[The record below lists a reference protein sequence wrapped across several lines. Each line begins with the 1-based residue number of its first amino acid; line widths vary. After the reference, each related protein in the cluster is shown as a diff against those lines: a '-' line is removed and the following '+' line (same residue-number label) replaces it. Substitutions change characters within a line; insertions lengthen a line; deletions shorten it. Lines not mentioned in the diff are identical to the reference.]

1 MDGEKVRSF
10 AEARREFNQYLSEVL
25 FRLLNQKG
33 VQLSTICKIINNKY
47 NTDFNTGWPSE
58 YKVDFGKNIP
68 HIFLVEACRLMGIS
82 LDELFAQAEV
92 AWKRAGREPEKMPGA
107 EPQLLESK
115 EAMLRLALPDSELF
129 ATTPEHQMF
138 NGYYATYFTYFTP
151 THSGGKGVLKGALT
165 LSRREG
171 GVHVHFELETGQQTA
186 SGDAR
191 KKCYDGSLVYSAAVG
206 CCYCLLSSPAMG
218 ELSFLMFRHFRLN
231 MGQLDC
237 RLALAMT
244 ASAGN
249 EDKNPTVHRALI
261 SRSQIR
267 DEDLEGLLP
276 LLDLNNSQIVI
287 SAEDLR
293 ALARENQDYA
303 PVIDH
308 ILSSPGVEPRTYYI
322 IRENTVRTVSRDL
335 RHVKEGETV
344 PLISAMR
351 ARALSSRYN
360 KISQKADKS
369 VHDYLVRLG
378 YYQTEE

>member
-1 MDGEKVRSF
+1 M
-10 AEARREFNQYLSEVL
+10 
-25 FRLLNQKG
+25 
-33 VQLSTICKIINNKY
+33 
-47 NTDFNTGWPSE
+47 
-58 YKVDFGKNIP
+58 
-68 HIFLVEACRLMGIS
+68 
-82 LDELFAQAEV
+82 
-92 AWKRAGREPEKMPGA
+92 
-107 EPQLLESK
+107 
-115 EAMLRLALPDSELF
+115 
-129 ATTPEHQMF
+129 
-138 NGYYATYFTYFTP
+138 
-151 THSGGKGVLKGALT
+151 
-165 LSRREG
+165 
-171 GVHVHFELETGQQTA
+171 
-186 SGDAR
+186 
-191 KKCYDGSLVYSAAVG
+191 G